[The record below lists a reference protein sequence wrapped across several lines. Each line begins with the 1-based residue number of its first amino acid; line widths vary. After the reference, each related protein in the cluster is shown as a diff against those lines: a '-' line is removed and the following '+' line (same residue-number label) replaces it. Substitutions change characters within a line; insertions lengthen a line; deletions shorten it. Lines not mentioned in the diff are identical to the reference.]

1 MQSASHAYHVR
12 QVCLLLQQ
20 GLSRDSCVGCQTGT
34 ACTALNPHNLGRAA
48 QQQCC
53 CWLQVS
59 TGEVSVIGAS
69 RGYTAV
75 SPSPDGRFLL
85 VAWLE
90 RPFSFAVPCGRFP
103 KTVQLWTR

>member
-1 MQSASHAYHVR
+1 MSVKFACPCSKDSA
-12 QVCLLLQQ
+12 
-20 GLSRDSCVGCQTGT
+20 GT
-34 ACTALNPHNLGRAA
+34 TASAIRPALTALHATLTTLNVIA
-48 QQQCC
+48 QQQPC

>member
-1 MQSASHAYHVR
+1 MG
-12 QVCLLLQQ
+12 QQ
-20 GLSRDSCVGCQTGT
+20 IGT
-34 ACTALNPHNLGRAA
+34 ACTACLPKKTGCPA
-48 QQQCC
+48 QRC

-59 TGEVSVIGAS
+59 SGEVSVIGAS